1 MSGEILV
8 TREADVATV
17 TLSNPPKLNAL
28 TVAMWRELA
37 TAMHRL
43 SEDDALRC
51 VVLRGAGSV
60 LEGRLWRAGAGR
72 EGTDFPAG
80 SRIAVCVEGLLVE

>member
-1 MSGEILV
+1 MNGEILV

-37 TAMHRL
+37 AAMHRL
-43 SEDDALRC
+43 SDDDTLRC
-51 VVLRGAGSV
+51 VVLRGAGS
-60 LEGRLWRAGAGR
+60 
-72 EGTDFPAG
+72 
-80 SRIAVCVEGLLVE
+80 